1 MPHRYPLWLS
11 LGLVLGACSSPGSHG
26 KETPEEARERMKVSV
41 YDARAKLTNTTF
53 GAYLAQLDHSI
64 QAWTAMF
71 ISGDRV
77 QDAHKLRALAV
88 DIGTRAGK
96 LYEPIVEALETGPP
110 QNRRVC
116 AAALGFVQSGAPLNP
131 LLNAMG
137 DEDELVRANALL
149 ALAVLGDPSTPLGGV
164 LEQMRSGTTRAI
176 RSNAALALIEI
187 LRAGGKGDEELVA
200 AARIGLHDEE
210 PLVRTQCALILAH
223 QQDAASIDDLAL
235 QLYHD
240 PVNAA
245 AMSAARALAYLGSR
259 DAHLKGR
266 CARALAV
273 SLATT
278 NGTVK
283 SSVLNDLRK
292 LAQANFSSDED
303 WVTWSQRL
311 D

>member
-1 MPHRYPLWLS
+1 MPHRKPLLLW
-11 LGLVLGACSSPGSHG
+11 LGLVLGACSAPGSRG
-26 KETPEEARERMKVSV
+26 EGSREEARERMKVSV

-53 GAYLAQLDHSI
+53 GAYLVQLDNSI

-110 QNRRVC
+110 HNRRVC
-116 AAALGFVQSGAPLNP
+116 AAALGFVPNGAPLNP
-131 LLNAMG
+131 LLNALG

-149 ALAVLGDPSTPLGGV
+149 ALAVLGDPTTPLGAI
-164 LEQMRSGTTRAI
+164 LEQMGGGATVAI

-187 LRAGGKGDEELVA
+187 LRAGGKGDEGLVP
-200 AARIGLHDEE
+200 AARLGLHDEE

-245 AMSAARALAYLGSR
+245 AMAAGRALAYLGSR
-259 DAHLKGR
+259 DPHVKGR
-266 CARALAV
+266 CARALAA
-273 SLATT
+273 SLGVTNAT
-278 NGTVK
+278 VR

-292 LAQANFSSDED
+292 LAQANFGSDED